1 MPCWHT
7 LWPSVLDKLL
17 QWCLR
22 GDIIDTQSDNWIS
35 SGLGLVSN
43 RWVHCF
49 MPSQC
54 QASLPDVDTIKDQ
67 SIPSRSFISLN
78 LIFSVFSF
86 FLQMKALVLGVI
98 SKRFNTSRT
107 ALFVCLSTH
116 IVIFFLTPHFQTHK
130 NWNEKQL
137 KKRFNSFKKF
147 YPNIIRHCLSRF
159 VNWLFCVARI
169 FTYIWESYYSH

>member
-67 SIPSRSFISLN
+67 SIPSRSFITLN
-78 LIFSVFSF
+78 LIFSVFYF

-116 IVIFFLTPHFQTHK
+116 IVIFFLFPHFQTHK
-130 NWNEKQL
+130 NWNEKQF

-169 FTYIWESYYSH
+169 FTYIWESYYIH

>member
-54 QASLPDVDTIKDQ
+54 QASLPDVDTIK
-67 SIPSRSFISLN
+67 RSKYTLTLFYNPKPNILR
-78 LIFSVFSF
+78 FFF

-116 IVIFFLTPHFQTHK
+116 IVIFSSFLIFRPTKIEMKSNSRKDLIALKSFTQT
-130 NWNEKQL
+130 
-137 KKRFNSFKKF
+137 
-147 YPNIIRHCLSRF
+147 
-159 VNWLFCVARI
+159 
-169 FTYIWESYYSH
+169 

>member
-67 SIPSRSFISLN
+67 SIPSRSFITLN

-116 IVIFFLTPHFQTHK
+116 IVIFFLFPHFQTHK
-130 NWNEKQL
+130 NWNEKQF

>member
-67 SIPSRSFISLN
+67 SIPSRSFITLN

-116 IVIFFLTPHFQTHK
+116 IVIFYLTPHFQTHK

-147 YPNIIRHCLSRF
+147 YPNTILHCLSRF

>member
-67 SIPSRSFISLN
+67 SIPSRSFITLN

-116 IVIFFLTPHFQTHK
+116 IVIFFLFPHFQTHK

>member
-54 QASLPDVDTIKDQ
+54 QASLPDVDTIK
-67 SIPSRSFISLN
+67 RSKYTLTLFYNPKPNILRF
-78 LIFSVFSF
+78 FS

-116 IVIFFLTPHFQTHK
+116 IVIFFPLSSFSDPQK
-130 NWNEKQL
+130 LKWKAIQEK
-137 KKRFNSFKKF
+137 
-147 YPNIIRHCLSRF
+147 I
-159 VNWLFCVARI
+159 
-169 FTYIWESYYSH
+169 

>member
-67 SIPSRSFISLN
+67 SIPSRSFITLN

-116 IVIFFLTPHFQTHK
+116 IVIFFLFPHFQTHK
-130 NWNEKQL
+130 NWNEKQF

-147 YPNIIRHCLSRF
+147 YPNIIQHCLSRF

-169 FTYIWESYYSH
+169 FTYIWESYYIH

>member
-1 MPCWHT
+1 MLVIAGYTVSCRHNAR
-7 LWPSVLDKLL
+7 LL
-17 QWCLR
+17 YLML
-22 GDIIDTQSDNWIS
+22 TQ
-35 SGLGLVSN
+35 L
-43 RWVHCF
+43 
-49 MPSQC
+49 
-54 QASLPDVDTIKDQ
+54 KDQ
-67 SIPSRSFISLN
+67 SIPSRSFITLN
-78 LIFSVFSF
+78 LIFSVFSL

-116 IVIFFLTPHFQTHK
+116 IVIFFFTPHFQTNK

-147 YPNIIRHCLSRF
+147 YPNIILHCLSRF
-159 VNWLFCVARI
+159 VNWLFCVSRI

>member
-35 SGLGLVSN
+35 SGLSLVSN

-54 QASLPDVDTIKDQ
+54 QASLPDVDTIK
-67 SIPSRSFISLN
+67 RSKYTLTLFYNPKPNILRF
-78 LIFSVFSF
+78 FS

-147 YPNIIRHCLSRF
+147 YPNIILHCLSRF